1 MNEKKNE
8 QVERLRRY
16 AKMIEKQTGRAVRP
30 YRADGYV
37 NVLNRYGTSKDTLEN
52 YQFKAEPT
60 VPDETLSEF
69 YEGNGLF
76 ATIIDTPAEEAI
88 RHGFSL
94 IDVKDDNVKSFYEEA
109 LEELDWEETAMKAIR
124 WARLFGGS
132 IAVMLI
138 NDGRGIDEPL
148 DWKNIQS
155 IDDIRVYDRSV
166 IQPDYHGMFSYSPTD
181 PFRTRG
187 SRLGMPEYYDVFS
200 KYGKF
205 RVHES
210 RCLVFQNGS
219 LPENCTNT
227 IYEMWGMPEYIRL
240 KRAIR
245 DTEIAHGNA
254 PKLLEKSVQAVY
266 KMQGLS
272 SLLSTAEGE
281 DLVLKRLQVIDMAR
295 GLLNSIAIDS
305 EGEDYN
311 FQTFQFSG
319 IADVVSASCNY
330 LSALSHI
337 PQTILFGQ
345 HIGGMSSTDDTS
357 MENWYN
363 FVGRIQ
369 KRMLKPNLRYLL
381 SVIFQAGVAT
391 GEVEEVPKIR
401 VEFAPLWSETEMEK
415 ATLEQTR
422 ANTQQIKANTAQ
434 IYVSMQAIDPSE
446 VRKKLAETEEFDVEN
461 MLDDLEDED
470 LFAHMELGEEETP
483 DHDMMGNQP
492 DLNSNG
498 NSPDAAPAATKL
510 PQDMTD
516 GEKLQKAA
524 KGLPNGENTDS
535 EEPPENGEPKSVGV
549 IVVSDGKV
557 LCGTRHND
565 FGYGLICGPG
575 GHIED
580 GETAEEAAI
589 RETEE
594 EFGITPKDL
603 TMIGY
608 GPAEPDTG
616 LTPAIFLCTEWDG
629 DIECKDLEIA
639 APLFRTLEELEQ
651 LEASMFQPFKDGI
664 EVMLSTIN
672 DETATDGGPGS
683 GNFGHE
689 GRPGELGGSLPNATN
704 TNERL
709 RAAIKEGE
717 AAFNM
722 VAKKAVE
729 TAEVGTQFEQFG
741 ATFEKVDDNKW
752 LDSSSGETLTDDGV
766 EHLCFSYWGG
776 EDSVPVFK
784 ELTSE
789 KVAEAKIAS
798 GDIDIEDAPDV
809 NVASAIADYQNY
821 GYGPLNTALRN
832 GEQPEGRA
840 AVIDAGLQ
848 QGFDNQEPTVTPM
861 TLLRDSGTAVTTEAF
876 EATGL
881 DKFLGQKL
889 HSNSLREAWY
899 DAEIR
904 DEIRGKLIGYE
915 FTEKGYT
922 STTSSSEFLREFS
935 EGNGSQDMIMTTGAK
950 ETMCIKVP
958 KGTKVLDLGKDGYIS
973 GSGES
978 EVILNKGAKY
988 TITDVS
994 FDSGTQSLM
1003 LFCNYSN
1010 KNADAN
1016 DMSINSFIPENSID
1030 KSVNSATIKSQKIP
1044 TSNADFGVKGMKWG
1058 ERKEENPSGSNGVKK
1073 TKVTHF
1079 KTQNGVMTVT
1089 SDTKAKLGTNGGAT
1103 IKKGEITNVEVFA
1116 GKGGKKPMELADKF
1130 ANTYGGKASDW
1141 MHSTGN
1147 GKIKLSDGTEKNAEI
1162 HWFEC
1167 EGVGQTKWKIKK
1179 FKKG

>member
-1 MNEKKNE
+1 MSEERNE
-8 QVERLRRY
+8 QVERLKRY
-16 AKMIEKQTGRAVRP
+16 AKVIESQTGRAVRP

-37 NVLNRYGTSKDTLEN
+37 NVLNRYGTDKDTTER
-52 YQFKAEPT
+52 YQYQSEPP
-60 VPDETLSEF
+60 VGDDTLAEF

-76 ATIIDTPAEEAI
+76 ATIIDAPAEEAV
-88 RHGFSL
+88 RHGFAL
-94 IDVKDDNVKSFYEEA
+94 RDVKDTNVVSFFEEA
-109 LEELDWEETAMKAIR
+109 LEELDWDETALNAIR

-155 IDDIRVYDRSV
+155 IDDIRVYERSV
-166 IQPDYHGMFSYSPTD
+166 VQPDYHGMFQYSPND

-210 RCLVFQNGS
+210 RCLVFRNGV
-219 LPENCTNT
+219 LPENCSNST
-227 IYEMWGMPEYIRL
+227 YEMWGIPEYIRL
-240 KRAIR
+240 KKAIR
-245 DTEIAHGNA
+245 DAEIAHGNA

-272 SLLSTAEGE
+272 SLLSTQEGE

-305 EGEDYN
+305 EGEDYG

-345 HIGGMSSTDDTS
+345 SVGGMSSTDDTS

-391 GEVEEVPKIR
+391 GEIEKVPKIK
-401 VEFAPLWSETEMEK
+401 VDFAPLWSLSELEQ
-415 ATLEQTR
+415 ATLEQTK
-422 ANTQQIKANTAQ
+422 ANTQQVKANTAQ

-461 MLDDLEDED
+461 MLDDIEEED
-470 LFAHMELGEEETP
+470 LFAHMELGEETP
-483 DHDMMGNQP
+483 EQSMPGNQP

-524 KGLPNGENTDS
+524 KGLPNDENEDS
-535 EEPPENGEPKSVGV
+535 EEPPEGGDPKSVGV
-549 IVVSDGKV
+549 VVVSDGKI

-603 TMIGY
+603 TLIGY
-608 GPAEPDTG
+608 GPVEPDTG
-616 LTPAIFLCTEWDG
+616 LTPAIFLCTEWNG
-629 DIECKDLEIA
+629 DIECKDLEIT

-672 DETATDGGPGS
+672 DEPVTDGGPGS
-683 GNFGHE
+683 GNYNHKGVPGSIGGSAPSGDSVITSKSFKGGTGDFELTGDVMDMYLTETARARIE
-689 GRPGELGGSLPNATN
+689 GIVSKVKTAADLKDYLSERGIALETSYEPLQQAMDKEIPSVKQQADYIIAAIEEYDELGGLSAL
-704 TNERL
+704 
-709 RAAIKEGE
+709 
-717 AAFNM
+717 
-722 VAKKAVE
+722 KAVHIYE
-729 TAEVGTQFEQFG
+729 ADLDAQAQYSYKAAGESSVEDEGHIYISDLADGFQVMHEFAHAYADSNKPDGMDVVAWSAELNRTAGLSKTAGAYFG
-741 ATFEKVDDNKW
+741 AN
-752 LDSSSGETLTDDGV
+752 SSD
-766 EHLCFSYWGG
+766 
-776 EDSVPVFK
+776 
-784 ELTSE
+784 
-789 KVAEAKIAS
+789 
-798 GDIDIEDAPDV
+798 
-809 NVASAIADYQNY
+809 
-821 GYGPLNTALRN
+821 
-832 GEQPEGRA
+832 
-840 AVIDAGLQ
+840 
-848 QGFDNQEPTVTPM
+848 
-861 TLLRDSGTAVTTEAF
+861 
-876 EATGL
+876 
-881 DKFLGQKL
+881 
-889 HSNSLREAWY
+889 REAERFA
-899 DAEIR
+899 DA
-904 DEIRGKLIGYE
+904 IGHA
-915 FTEKGYT
+915 
-922 STTSSSEFLREFS
+922 L
-935 EGNGSQDMIMTTGAK
+935 TTGGDEK
-950 ETMCIKVP
+950 LEFVSNVSNIIKAR
-958 KGTKVLDLGKDGYIS
+958 KDGSNLEHRI
-973 GSGES
+973 SGES
-978 EVILNKGAKY
+978 I
-988 TITDVS
+988 IP
-994 FDSGTQSLM
+994 
-1003 LFCNYSN
+1003 
-1010 KNADAN
+1010 
-1016 DMSINSFIPENSID
+1016 FIPENPID
-1030 KSVNSATIKSQKIP
+1030 KSVNSATIKSQEIP

-1058 ERKEENPSGSNGVKK
+1058 ERKAADRSELQKKLVGKK
-1073 TKVTHF
+1073 TADGVEIKKVSNHAFDRVDGRGISEQTIDDLMN
-1079 KTQNGVMTVT
+1079 TQIT
-1089 SDTKAKLGTNGGAT
+1089 SPGNTERTRCYEIKNYRMVLDTKSGTVVTVMKRRNN
-1103 IKKGEITNVEVFA
+1103 K
-1116 GKGGKKPMELADKF
+1116 
-1130 ANTYGGKASDW
+1130 
-1141 MHSTGN
+1141 
-1147 GKIKLSDGTEKNAEI
+1147 
-1162 HWFEC
+1162 
-1167 EGVGQTKWKIKK
+1167 
-1179 FKKG
+1179 

>member
-1 MNEKKNE
+1 MSEKKNE

-516 GEKLQKAA
+516 GEKLQKAV

-664 EVMLSTIN
+664 DVLLS
-672 DETATDGGPGS
+672 E
-683 GNFGHE
+683 
-689 GRPGELGGSLPNATN
+689 
-704 TNERL
+704 
-709 RAAIKEGE
+709 
-717 AAFNM
+717 
-722 VAKKAVE
+722 
-729 TAEVGTQFEQFG
+729 
-741 ATFEKVDDNKW
+741 
-752 LDSSSGETLTDDGV
+752 
-766 EHLCFSYWGG
+766 
-776 EDSVPVFK
+776 
-784 ELTSE
+784 
-789 KVAEAKIAS
+789 
-798 GDIDIEDAPDV
+798 
-809 NVASAIADYQNY
+809 
-821 GYGPLNTALRN
+821 
-832 GEQPEGRA
+832 
-840 AVIDAGLQ
+840 
-848 QGFDNQEPTVTPM
+848 
-861 TLLRDSGTAVTTEAF
+861 
-876 EATGL
+876 
-881 DKFLGQKL
+881 
-889 HSNSLREAWY
+889 
-899 DAEIR
+899 
-904 DEIRGKLIGYE
+904 
-915 FTEKGYT
+915 
-922 STTSSSEFLREFS
+922 
-935 EGNGSQDMIMTTGAK
+935 
-950 ETMCIKVP
+950 
-958 KGTKVLDLGKDGYIS
+958 
-973 GSGES
+973 
-978 EVILNKGAKY
+978 
-988 TITDVS
+988 
-994 FDSGTQSLM
+994 
-1003 LFCNYSN
+1003 
-1010 KNADAN
+1010 
-1016 DMSINSFIPENSID
+1016 MSINSFISENSID
-1030 KSVNSATIKSQKIP
+1030 KSANSATIKSQEIP

-1058 ERKEENPSGSNGVKK
+1058 ERKSEEKNNAKSSRANPNVDVMKEISARGINTKKVKQK
-1073 TKVTHF
+1073 DQKKHF
-1079 KTQNGVMTVT
+1079 KGPDYVEGKSYITVKP
-1089 SDTKAKLGTNGGAT
+1089 DEIEQIVQENIGKGYGLTNR
-1103 IKKGEITNVEVFA
+1103 KGEWTNKENI
-1116 GKGGKKPMELADKF
+1116 DC
-1130 ANTYGGKASDW
+1130 
-1141 MHSTGN
+1141 
-1147 GKIKLSDGTEKNAEI
+1147 GKIVGYNVKPDGTKEPTQFADI
-1162 HWFEC
+1162 HYSKD
-1167 EGVGQTKWKIKK
+1167 GYHLVPTYDKRGK
-1179 FKKG
+1179 

>member
-1 MNEKKNE
+1 MSEKKNE

-629 DIECKDLEIA
+629 NIECKDLEIA

-664 EVMLSTIN
+664 DVLLS
-672 DETATDGGPGS
+672 E
-683 GNFGHE
+683 
-689 GRPGELGGSLPNATN
+689 
-704 TNERL
+704 
-709 RAAIKEGE
+709 
-717 AAFNM
+717 
-722 VAKKAVE
+722 
-729 TAEVGTQFEQFG
+729 
-741 ATFEKVDDNKW
+741 
-752 LDSSSGETLTDDGV
+752 
-766 EHLCFSYWGG
+766 
-776 EDSVPVFK
+776 
-784 ELTSE
+784 
-789 KVAEAKIAS
+789 
-798 GDIDIEDAPDV
+798 
-809 NVASAIADYQNY
+809 
-821 GYGPLNTALRN
+821 
-832 GEQPEGRA
+832 
-840 AVIDAGLQ
+840 
-848 QGFDNQEPTVTPM
+848 
-861 TLLRDSGTAVTTEAF
+861 
-876 EATGL
+876 
-881 DKFLGQKL
+881 
-889 HSNSLREAWY
+889 
-899 DAEIR
+899 
-904 DEIRGKLIGYE
+904 
-915 FTEKGYT
+915 
-922 STTSSSEFLREFS
+922 
-935 EGNGSQDMIMTTGAK
+935 
-950 ETMCIKVP
+950 
-958 KGTKVLDLGKDGYIS
+958 
-973 GSGES
+973 
-978 EVILNKGAKY
+978 
-988 TITDVS
+988 
-994 FDSGTQSLM
+994 
-1003 LFCNYSN
+1003 
-1010 KNADAN
+1010 
-1016 DMSINSFIPENSID
+1016 MSINSFISENSID
-1030 KSVNSATIKSQKIP
+1030 KSANSATIKSQEIP

-1058 ERKEENPSGSNGVKK
+1058 EHKGKSRTLVSQKQAKKDLLDAVGNGSLKLSLKDSRHNKHIEGSAEYKKALKNGENDYISTLSITADEVQALIDTYTGTGRVHEHNGQFKETFVHSSKIGTYIDKNGNKMDTNRGTIHYSKDGSHIVPSMPIN
-1073 TKVTHF
+1073 
-1079 KTQNGVMTVT
+1079 
-1089 SDTKAKLGTNGGAT
+1089 
-1103 IKKGEITNVEVFA
+1103 
-1116 GKGGKKPMELADKF
+1116 
-1130 ANTYGGKASDW
+1130 GGKAD
-1141 MHSTGN
+1141 
-1147 GKIKLSDGTEKNAEI
+1147 D
-1162 HWFEC
+1162 
-1167 EGVGQTKWKIKK
+1167 
-1179 FKKG
+1179 

>member
-1 MNEKKNE
+1 MSEERNE
-8 QVERLRRY
+8 QVERLKRY
-16 AKMIEKQTGRAVRP
+16 AKVIESQTGRAVRP
-30 YRADGYV
+30 YRTDGFV
-37 NVLNRYGTSKDTLEN
+37 NVLNKYGTSKDTSEH
-52 YQFKAEPT
+52 YSFQTEPS
-60 VPDETLSEF
+60 VPDETLTSF

-76 ATIIDTPAEEAI
+76 ANIIDTPADEAV
-88 RHGFSL
+88 RTGFKL
-94 IDVKDDNVKSFYEEA
+94 KDVKDNGVIAFYEEA
-109 LEELDWEETAMKAIR
+109 LDELGWEERASNALR

-148 DWKNIQS
+148 DWRNIQS

-166 IQPDYHGMFSYSPTD
+166 IQPDYHGMFSYSSND

-210 RCLVFQNGS
+210 RCLVFRNGS
-219 LPENCTNT
+219 LPENSTNS

-240 KRAIR
+240 KKAIR
-245 DTEIAHGNA
+245 DTDLAHSNA

-272 SLLSTAEGE
+272 SMLSTQEGE
-281 DLVLKRLQVIDMAR
+281 DLVLKRLEVIDLAR
-295 GLLNSIAIDS
+295 GLLNSIAIDN
-305 EGEDYN
+305 EGEDYG

-319 IADVVSASCNY
+319 ISDVISASCNY

-337 PQTILFGQ
+337 PQVLLFGQ
-345 HIGGMSSTDDTS
+345 AIQNAGPVDDTS
-357 MENWYN
+357 MESWYN
-363 FVGRIQ
+363 FVNRIR
-369 KRMLKPNLRYLL
+369 KRTLGPNLRYLL

-391 GEVEEVPKIR
+391 GEIEEVPKIR
-401 VEFAPLWSETEMEK
+401 IDFEPLWSLSELEK
-415 ATLEQTR
+415 ATLEQTK
-422 ANTQQIKANTAQ
+422 ANTQQVKANTAQ
-434 IYVSMQAIDPSE
+434 TYVNMQAIDPSE
-446 VRKKLAETEEFDVEN
+446 VRKKLAETEEFDVET
-461 MLDDLEDED
+461 MLDDIEEED
-470 LFAHMELGEEETP
+470 LFAHMELGEETP
-483 DHDMMGNQP
+483 EQSMPGNQP

-524 KGLPNGENTDS
+524 KGLPNDENADS
-535 EEPPENGEPKSVGV
+535 EEPPEGGDPKSVGV
-549 IVVSDGKV
+549 VVVSNGKI

-603 TMIGY
+603 TLIGY
-608 GPAEPDTG
+608 GPVEPDTG

-629 DIECKDLEIA
+629 DIECKDLEIT

-651 LEASMFQPFKDGI
+651 LEASMFQPFKDGVDI
-664 EVMLSTIN
+664 LLS
-672 DETATDGGPGS
+672 
-683 GNFGHE
+683 
-689 GRPGELGGSLPNATN
+689 
-704 TNERL
+704 
-709 RAAIKEGE
+709 
-717 AAFNM
+717 
-722 VAKKAVE
+722 
-729 TAEVGTQFEQFG
+729 
-741 ATFEKVDDNKW
+741 
-752 LDSSSGETLTDDGV
+752 
-766 EHLCFSYWGG
+766 
-776 EDSVPVFK
+776 
-784 ELTSE
+784 
-789 KVAEAKIAS
+789 
-798 GDIDIEDAPDV
+798 
-809 NVASAIADYQNY
+809 
-821 GYGPLNTALRN
+821 AL
-832 GEQPEGRA
+832 
-840 AVIDAGLQ
+840 
-848 QGFDNQEPTVTPM
+848 
-861 TLLRDSGTAVTTEAF
+861 
-876 EATGL
+876 
-881 DKFLGQKL
+881 
-889 HSNSLREAWY
+889 
-899 DAEIR
+899 
-904 DEIRGKLIGYE
+904 
-915 FTEKGYT
+915 
-922 STTSSSEFLREFS
+922 
-935 EGNGSQDMIMTTGAK
+935 
-950 ETMCIKVP
+950 
-958 KGTKVLDLGKDGYIS
+958 
-973 GSGES
+973 
-978 EVILNKGAKY
+978 
-988 TITDVS
+988 
-994 FDSGTQSLM
+994 
-1003 LFCNYSN
+1003 
-1010 KNADAN
+1010 
-1016 DMSINSFIPENSID
+1016 SINSFIPENPID
-1030 KSVNSATIKSQKIP
+1030 KSVNSATIKSQEIP